1 MNKLAMLP
9 TEVGA
14 SPSTYFSDYF
24 YTNAAS
30 SQGFRCRLAGSYANA
45 GTNAGASYTHSHTA
59 VTYAHADVSAP
70 LCYFKEDPVIN

>member
-14 SPSTYFSDYF
+14 SASTYFADYF

-30 SQGFRCRLAGSYANA
+30 SQGLRCRLAGSSANA
-45 GTNAGASYTHSHTA
+45 GTNAGSSCTGSHYA
-59 VTYAHADVSAP
+59 VTAADASVSAP

>member
-14 SPSTYFSDYF
+14 SASTYFADYF

-30 SQGFRCRLAGSYANA
+30 SQGFRCRLAGSAASA
-45 GTNAGASYTHSHTA
+45 GSIAGSSYTYSYGP
-59 VTYAHADVSAP
+59 VTYAHACVSAP

>member
-14 SPSTYFSDYF
+14 SASTYFADYF

-30 SQGFRCRLAGSYANA
+30 SQGFRCRLAGSNAAA
-45 GTNAGASYTHSHTA
+45 GTDAGASCTYSADA
-59 VTYAHADVSAP
+59 VTSAYADVSAP